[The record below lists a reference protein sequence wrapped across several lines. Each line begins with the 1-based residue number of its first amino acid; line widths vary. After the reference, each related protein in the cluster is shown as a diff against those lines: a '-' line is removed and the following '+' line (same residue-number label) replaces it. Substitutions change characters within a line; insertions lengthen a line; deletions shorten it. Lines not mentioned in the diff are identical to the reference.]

1 MSRVKLQ
8 RGKSSLQH
16 SSKTLKYIFAEYILP
31 PPRASCLHIEYT
43 QANIRPI
50 IFVLAIQPLLDHL
63 QQQQTLFYPSRLEN
77 NFTEYT
83 VLAGVFPSTFHLTPF
98 LCGTAEKS
106 TLISILQVNCF
117 SPLGF
122 FMVFSLAFLFCSFKM
137 QTVDFGVW
145 CRVSLVLWVSWT
157 SGLMS
162 VINFGITGTCPLLL
176 QIFLHLF
183 DFW

>member
-77 NFTEYT
+77 NFTEY
-83 VLAGVFPSTFHLTPF
+83 S
-98 LCGTAEKS
+98 S
-106 TLISILQVNCF
+106 SWCF
-117 SPLGF
+117 SFNISPHSLLVWYCREVHSNPYSAGKLFFSSGF
-122 FMVFSLAFLFCSFKM
+122 FHGFLFGF
-137 QTVDFGVW
+137 
-145 CRVSLVLWVSWT
+145 
-157 SGLMS
+157 
-162 VINFGITGTCPLLL
+162 PLLQFQNADCRFWGMMPGVTCSL
-176 QIFLHLF
+176 SFLDQWF
-183 DFW
+183 DVCH